1 MKAVIWGWTGHCN
14 FGDDVMLNVN
24 FKLLKDHGLT
34 ELYIIQKGD
43 FINDK
48 LKCLEDTKITLLDNK
63 LSLKNIRMIINASR
77 GAKFLIFGGGNIFEN
92 VKSILSRMLI
102 GLIFKFFI
110 KNANSKIIAVG
121 VSTSNITVN
130 KNKSLLKL
138 MLSLFDN
145 VYFRDE
151 NSYSKFKMTTSKL
164 IPDLAY
170 FYDTNTEKKLSKKT
184 YRLGVSIARASLDKY
199 PSEYILN
206 YITDIRNQCIKSTSR
221 KVELVFFDF
230 CSDDQFSDKIC
241 YDLFSVL
248 FDEIVTYDGD
258 LSIFENSIASCNL
271 FIASRLHSQIICD
284 VFSIPYKTL
293 SYSDKNDY
301 IPISNFSLDKN
312 DPANLKNLSDE
323 IDMQIIKD
331 VYA

>member
-1 MKAVIWGWTGHCN
+1 MKAIIWGWTGHCN

-24 FKLLKDHGLT
+24 FKLLKDKGLT
-34 ELYIIQKGD
+34 ELCIIQQGD

-48 LKCLEDTKITLLDNK
+48 LKSLEDINITLLENK
-63 LSLKNIRMIINASR
+63 LSLKNIRLIINASR
-77 GAKFLIFGGGNIFEN
+77 GTKYLIFGGGNIFEN

-110 KNANSKIIAVG
+110 KIENSKLIAVG
-121 VSTSNITVN
+121 VSTSNKTVN
-130 KNKSLLKL
+130 KNKLLLKL
-138 MLSLFDN
+138 MFRMFDN
-145 VYFRDE
+145 IYFRDK
-151 NSYSKFKMTTSKL
+151 NSYSKFKMTKSKL
-164 IPDLAY
+164 VPDLAY
-170 FYDTNTEKKLSKKT
+170 FYDTNTVKNLSVDKYKV
-184 YRLGVSIARASLDKY
+184 GVSIAQASLDKY
-199 PSEYILN
+199 SSEYILN
-206 YITDIRNQCIKSTSR
+206 YITDIRNQCIETTSK

-230 CSDDQFSDKIC
+230 CSDDKFSDKIC

-258 LSIFENSIASCNL
+258 LTFFEDSIASCDF

-293 SYSDKNDY
+293 SYSDKNDF

-312 DPANLKNLSDE
+312 ELSNLKALGTE
-323 IDMQIIKD
+323 IDNPIIKD
-331 VYA
+331 IYG